1 MKHSHEKKKMIL
13 KDTPSPSNI
22 EQHIFF
28 CKYHFSQRK
37 RKTRLGLTIILEG
50 SWSSADNGPFQ
61 TKVSVQFNLIEVRS
75 KSVGY

>member
-28 CKYHFSQRK
+28 VNIISLNGKEK
-37 RKTRLGLTIILEG
+37 LGK
-50 SWSSADNGPFQ
+50 D
-61 TKVSVQFNLIEVRS
+61 
-75 KSVGY
+75 

>member
-22 EQHIFF
+22 EQHISF

-37 RKTRLGLTIILEG
+37 RKTKQGLNMELFLKE
-50 SWSSADNGPFQ
+50 AQ
-61 TKVSVQFNLIEVRS
+61 R
-75 KSVGY
+75 

>member
-28 CKYHFSQRK
+28 CKYHFTQRK
-37 RKTRLGLTIILEG
+37 RKTRLGLTMELFLKE
-50 SWSSADNGPFQ
+50 AQ
-61 TKVSVQFNLIEVRS
+61 R
-75 KSVGY
+75 